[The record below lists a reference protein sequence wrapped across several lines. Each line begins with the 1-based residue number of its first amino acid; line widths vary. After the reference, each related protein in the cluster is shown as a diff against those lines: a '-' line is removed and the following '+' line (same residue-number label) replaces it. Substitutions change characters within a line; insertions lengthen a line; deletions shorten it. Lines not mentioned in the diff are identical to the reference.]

1 MEPAITV
8 AIAATYEETRLLA
21 TRGPREVLRARLAS
35 PTFAHRWTMP
45 LLLESLALGWQQPL
59 RVVLS
64 VESEAL
70 SSGLQL
76 TDDLGLGRSTLFY
89 QVELL
94 EPVGGAD
101 DHDGGNGF
109 AALRRWCRGERP

>member
-1 MEPAITV
+1 MNPAITV

-21 TRGPREVLRARLAS
+21 TRGPREVLRARLAA

-59 RVVLS
+59 RVVLCA
-64 VESEAL
+64 ESAAL
-70 SSGLQL
+70 SSASQL

-89 QVELL
+89 EVELL
-94 EPVGGAD
+94 EGIGGAGD
-101 DHDGGNGF
+101 REGWGGF
-109 AALRRWCRGERP
+109 DELRRWCRGERP

>member
-1 MEPAITV
+1 MTPVITV

-21 TRGPREVLRARLAS
+21 MRGPRAVLRARLAS

-59 RVVLS
+59 RVVLCA
-64 VESEAL
+64 ESAAL

-76 TDDLGLGRSTLFY
+76 TGHVTEGVYRRYAIPSKRDRN
-89 QVELL
+89 EAAHLL
-94 EPVGGAD
+94 
-101 DHDGGNGF
+101 
-109 AALRRWCRGERP
+109 AAAG

>member
-1 MEPAITV
+1 MNPVITV

-21 TRGPREVLRARLAS
+21 MRGPRAVLRARLAS
-35 PTFAHRWTMP
+35 STFAHRWTLP

-59 RVVLS
+59 RVVLCA
-64 VESEAL
+64 ESEAL

-89 QVELL
+89 EVELL
-94 EPVGGAD
+94 EGVGGAGDRDGWGGFD
-101 DHDGGNGF
+101 D
-109 AALRRWCRGERP
+109 LRRWCRGERP

>member
-1 MEPAITV
+1 MNPAITV

-35 PTFAHRWTMP
+35 PTFVHRWTMP

-59 RVVLS
+59 RVVLYA
-64 VESEAL
+64 ESAAL
-70 SSGLQL
+70 SSAWQL

-89 QVELL
+89 EVELI
-94 EPVGGAD
+94 EPVGGGVDRAGW
-101 DHDGGNGF
+101 GGF
-109 AALRRWCRGERP
+109 DELRRWCRGERP

>member
-1 MEPAITV
+1 MNAAITV
-8 AIAATYEETRLLA
+8 AIAATYDETRLLA

-59 RVVLS
+59 RVVLCA
-64 VESEAL
+64 ESEAL

-76 TDDLGLGRSTLFY
+76 TDDLGLARSTLFY
-89 QVELL
+89 EVELL
-94 EPVGGAD
+94 DPVGDGAELGGFD
-101 DHDGGNGF
+101 D
-109 AALRRWCRGERP
+109 LRRWCRGEWP